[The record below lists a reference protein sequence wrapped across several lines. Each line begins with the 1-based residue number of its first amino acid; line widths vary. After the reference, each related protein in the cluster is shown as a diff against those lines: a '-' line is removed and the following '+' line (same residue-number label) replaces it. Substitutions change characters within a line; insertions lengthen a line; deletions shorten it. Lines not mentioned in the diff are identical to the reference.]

1 MRRTPTKRRS
11 TDQTFVRTSQ
21 CITNE
26 KGRTHPLGREAFSH
40 LPNQGNPRFRR
51 GFHPTSNV
59 EPVENLCVS
68 NIAQGPSAWHLP
80 SPSQR
85 SERRRGVP
93 PTHRSTLVALRGA
106 SCDPSARA
114 SRPPSP
120 LPSCGLQ
127 CPPFLSNVHR
137 PLSPFRS
144 MPPFFGSPRER
155 TNRNRS
161 SREPTNCERV
171 LNRYPPN
178 RNRKICLP
186 KRTHVHRKICLSTP
200 RIGSQKSCT

>member
-11 TDQTFVRTSQ
+11 TDQTFVRTCQ

-51 GFHPTSNV
+51 GFHPISNV

-68 NIAQGPSAWHLP
+68 NVAQDPSAWHLP

-93 PTHRSTLVALRGA
+93 PTHRSTLVTLRGA

-161 SREPTNCERV
+161 SREPTNRERV
-171 LNRYPPN
+171 LNHYPPPIAIAKTVLMYAIPLMSSSFGVCS
-178 RNRKICLP
+178 RFHI
-186 KRTHVHRKICLSTP
+186 
-200 RIGSQKSCT
+200 